1 MSFRYIKASHLD
13 ASTAVKLVLQERG
26 FEQLRSYFATA
37 SFYITSI
44 CLAEALGVFK
54 RKRLREEIS
63 EKQYLTRCHL
73 LLGYLRSPPRIH
85 VDEIELSSV
94 DTFTKAE
101 EIARRHKLDLSD
113 SLQLVSVKHGR
124 SSSCV
129 PGFKTVFITADRALA
144 SAAKAE
150 GLRVWNCEEEA
161 ARLTEPSDEEIRLR
175 AYFISEHRHRFAL
188 PGDADSDWRKAKQQ
202 LFSKSGEL
210 SGRSGF
216 RFLNAE

>member
-1 MSFRYIKASHLD
+1 VSFRYIKASHLD
-13 ASTAVKLVLQERG
+13 ASAAVKLVLQERG
-26 FEQLRSYFATA
+26 SEQLRSYFANA
-37 SFYITSI
+37 SFYITSV

-54 RKRLREEIS
+54 RKRLRDEIS
-63 EKQYLTRCHL
+63 EKQYLTTCYL
-73 LLGYLRSPPRIH
+73 LLGYLRNPPRIR

-144 SAAKAE
+144 SAAKGE

-161 ARLTEPSDEEIRLR
+161 APP
-175 AYFISEHRHRFAL
+175 A
-188 PGDADSDWRKAKQQ
+188 Q
-202 LFSKSGEL
+202 
-210 SGRSGF
+210 
-216 RFLNAE
+216 

>member
-1 MSFRYIKASHLD
+1 MIMVSFRYVKASHLD
-13 ASTAVKLVLQERG
+13 ASAAVKLVLQERG
-26 FEQLRSYFATA
+26 SEHLSSYFANRA
-37 SFYITSI
+37 GFYITSV

-54 RKRLREEIS
+54 RKRLRDELS
-63 EKQYLTRCHL
+63 EKQYLATCYL
-73 LLGYLRSPPRIH
+73 LLGYLRSPPRIR

-94 DTFTKAE
+94 DTFAEAE

-129 PGFKTVFITADRALA
+129 PGFKTVLITADRALA

-161 ARLTEPSDEEIRLR
+161 APP
-175 AYFISEHRHRFAL
+175 A
-188 PGDADSDWRKAKQQ
+188 Q
-202 LFSKSGEL
+202 
-210 SGRSGF
+210 
-216 RFLNAE
+216 